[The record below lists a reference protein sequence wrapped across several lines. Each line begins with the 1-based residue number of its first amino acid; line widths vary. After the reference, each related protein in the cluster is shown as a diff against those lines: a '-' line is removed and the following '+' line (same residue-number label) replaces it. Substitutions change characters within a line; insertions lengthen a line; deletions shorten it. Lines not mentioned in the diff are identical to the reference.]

1 MKKLLVDTNIFIDY
15 FRAGTGILP
24 KLIELQ
30 AQGKAKIYISSL
42 TLFEILSGK
51 TGEKDQKILQQYFDN
66 IPSVPIDDSICQLAG
81 KINRESKP
89 NLAAID
95 FLIGVTA
102 IHLKAQLVTNNHKH
116 LSLIPGIKFY
126 KTD

>member
-15 FRAGTGILP
+15 FRSGTGILP
-24 KLIELQ
+24 EIINLQ
-30 AQGKAKIYISSL
+30 SQGKAKIYISSL

-51 TGEKDQKILQQYFDN
+51 TGEKDRKILQQYFDN
-66 IPSVPIDDSICQLAG
+66 IPSIPIDDSICQLAG

-95 FLIGVTA
+95 FLIGVTS
-102 IHLKAQLVTNNHKH
+102 IYLKAQLVTNNNKH
-116 LSLIPGIKFY
+116 LFLVPGVKFY
-126 KTD
+126 KTT